1 MSLLDKVSTSASDT
15 SGKLSDRRYMRLG
28 GYVAAG
34 FDRGRPLWLE
44 AIWQVT
50 QIVLVSSPFS
60 CSALRV
66 GVLRLFGAKIGRGV
80 RIKPG
85 VRVKFPWRLEIGND
99 CWIGEDVWFDNLAA
113 IRLGNDCCVS
123 QAAYLCTGS
132 HDWRKPGFDLL
143 ARSIMLEDEVWLS
156 ARSVVGPGVTAGRGA
171 VLGLG
176 SIATHDLLPG
186 YIYQGAPAT
195 PVKRR

>member
-1 MSLLDKVSTSASDT
+1 MIKLDEVSASACRNGT
-15 SGKLSDRRYMRLG
+15 QPSGRSYMRLG

-44 AIWQVT
+44 ALWQMV
-50 QIVLVSSPFS
+50 QILLVSSPFS
-60 CSALRV
+60 SSALRV
-66 GVLRLFGAKIGRGV
+66 GILRRFGAQIGRGV

-85 VRVKFPWRLEIGND
+85 IRVKFPWRLEIGND
-99 CWIGEDVWFDNLAA
+99 CWIGEDVWFDNLAT

-123 QAAYLCTGS
+123 QAVYLCTGS
-132 HDWRKPGFDLL
+132 HDWRKLGFDLI
-143 ARSIMLEDEVWLS
+143 ARSITLEDEVWLG

-186 YIYQGAPAT
+186 HIHQGVPAV
-195 PVKRR
+195 PVKPR